1 MWIMMGREKRHR
13 RHFKRMRFSL
23 FDDDGPPIYADNVLD
38 FEPLETIQMGL
49 TEEEGLVKDWLYDH
63 KPLDKTRFVNGYR
76 KWTFSIS
83 MMSTHRLANQLLTDL
98 FALKFG
104 RSTLEFLTKGIIRGL
119 QFASFIVQYY
129 GLVLY
134 LLILGL
140 RRASEITGPPQCPDE
155 FLSFKDVIVQSCH
168 PIRLCRLLKLLAFF
182 QIFLKK
188 YFTLRLFMWYLL

>member
-1 MWIMMGREKRHR
+1 MMDHLFMRITFWI
-13 RHFKRMRFSL
+13 
-23 FDDDGPPIYADNVLD
+23 
-38 FEPLETIQMGL
+38 FEPLEPIQMEL
-49 TEEEGLVKDWLYDH
+49 TEEEEGLVKDWLYDH
-63 KPLDKTRFVNGYR
+63 KPLAKTRFVNGYR